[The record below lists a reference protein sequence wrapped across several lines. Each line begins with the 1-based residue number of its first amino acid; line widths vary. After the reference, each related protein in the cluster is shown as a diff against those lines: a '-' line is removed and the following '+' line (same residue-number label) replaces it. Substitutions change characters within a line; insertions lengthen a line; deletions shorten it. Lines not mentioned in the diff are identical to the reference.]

1 MDFVV
6 EVEAIVIVENEA
18 IVVVENEAILLVENE
33 AIVLVENEAIVFVED
48 EALIPPGYDNLAFHQ
63 GEARLAL
70 VGIQQKGVLL
80 AEAIRRRLE
89 EVAPEMAVHFGELDV
104 GLYRDDLAINPAPEM
119 KPTIIP
125 ENLQDVGVV
134 IVDDVIQSGR
144 TIRAALDAILDFGRP
159 RRIQLAVLFDRGQ
172 RQLPIQPDYV
182 GERVDLPSDR
192 FIVLKT
198 LEEGEGLEVYLTKK

>member
-1 MDFVV
+1 MPDDLAIMNASLIHRHAPQVQDMIHGMV
-6 EVEAIVIVENEA
+6 ESIV
-18 IVVVENEAILLVENE
+18 
-33 AIVLVENEAIVFVED
+33 
-48 EALIPPGYDNLAFHQ
+48 AFHQ
-63 GEARLAL
+63 GEATLAL

-89 EVAPEMAVHFGELDV
+89 EVAPEMALHFGELDI

-134 IVDDVIQSGR
+134 IVDDVIQ
-144 TIRAALDAILDFGRP
+144 
-159 RRIQLAVLFDRGQ
+159 LAVLFDRGQ

-182 GERVDLPSDR
+182 GERVDLQSDQ

>member
-1 MDFVV
+1 MPDDLAIMNASLIHRHALQVQEMIHGMV
-6 EVEAIVIVENEA
+6 ESIV
-18 IVVVENEAILLVENE
+18 
-33 AIVLVENEAIVFVED
+33 
-48 EALIPPGYDNLAFHQ
+48 AFHQ
-63 GEARLAL
+63 GERTLAL

-80 AEAIRRRLE
+80 AEVIRHRLE
-89 EVAPEMAVHFGELDV
+89 EVAPEISLHFGELDV

-125 ENLQDVGVV
+125 ENLEDVGVV
-134 IVDDVIQSGR
+134 LVDDVIQSGR

-182 GERVDLPSDR
+182 GERVDLPSDQ

>member
-1 MDFVV
+1 MPNDRAIMNASLIHRHAPQVQDMIHGMV
-6 EVEAIVIVENEA
+6 ESIV
-18 IVVVENEAILLVENE
+18 
-33 AIVLVENEAIVFVED
+33 
-48 EALIPPGYDNLAFHQ
+48 AFHQ

-70 VGIQQKGVLL
+70 V
-80 AEAIRRRLE
+80 AIRRRLE

>member
-1 MDFVV
+1 MPNDRAIMNASLIHRHAPQVQDMIHGMV
-6 EVEAIVIVENEA
+6 ESIV
-18 IVVVENEAILLVENE
+18 
-33 AIVLVENEAIVFVED
+33 
-48 EALIPPGYDNLAFHQ
+48 AFHQ

-144 TIRAALDAILDFGRP
+144 TIRAALDAILDFGYSPWFQDKMTLKLTERP
-159 RRIQLAVLFDRGQ
+159 PIRAINVLFDGHA
-172 RQLPIQPDYV
+172 PI
-182 GERVDLPSDR
+182 S
-192 FIVLKT
+192 
-198 LEEGEGLEVYLTKK
+198 